1 MVSSKQLDEYKEKGW
16 TVIPSMLDKN
26 EVSVLNDAVDALTHY
41 EGPEVARDSSG
52 AQAVVYGMHLLDDR
66 MAMLVRHP
74 DLVAAV
80 EQVLGKQFFVHQSRV
95 NIKQTDGSIVKW
107 HQDFGTYHR
116 VDGLPKPEGIMIG
129 VFLDNID
136 ACNAPVMAIPGS
148 HKSGI
153 LSDAAL
159 DPGSED
165 FETVSKFRYDI
176 SPETL
181 SDLAHKHGIEP
192 ILGPA
197 GSVLLMDMTVVHG
210 STVNIT
216 PLRRVI
222 LYLNVSTVDNR
233 GETYER
239 PEWYAA
245 RDFSPVL
252 AAGENSLRDFMCA
265 PGEMLR

>member
-1 MVSSKQLDEYKEKGW
+1 MVSSAQLEDYQDKGW
-16 TVIPSMLDKN
+16 VVIPSLLDKT
-26 EVSVLNDAVDALTHY
+26 EVSVLNDALDALIDY
-41 EGPEVARDSSG
+41 DGPEVAKDSSG
-52 AQAVVYGMHLLDDR
+52 APHVVYGMHLLDER

-74 DLVAAV
+74 VLVAAV
-80 EQVLGKQFFVHQSRV
+80 EQILGKQFFVHQSRV

-116 VDGLPKPEGIMIG
+116 VDGLPRSEGIMIG
-129 VFLDNID
+129 VFLDDVD
-136 ACNAPVMAIPGS
+136 ACNAPVLAIPGS
-148 HKSGI
+148 HKHGI

-159 DPGSED
+159 DPDSED

-181 SDLAHKHGIEP
+181 SRLAHEHGIEP

-197 GSVLLMDMTVVHG
+197 GSVLFMDMTVVHG
-210 STVNIT
+210 SSVNIT

-239 PEWYAA
+239 PEYYAA

-252 AAGENSLRDFMCA
+252 AAGENCLRDFA
-265 PGEMLR
+265 AAAG

>member
-1 MVSSKQLDEYKEKGW
+1 
-16 TVIPSMLDKN
+16 MLDGS
-26 EVSVLNDAVDALTHY
+26 EVSVLNDALDSLTRR
-41 EGPEVARDSSG
+41 EGPEVAKDGSG
-52 AQAVVYGMHLLDDR
+52 APHVVYGMHLLDDR
-66 MAMLVRHP
+66 MAMLARHP
-74 DLVAAV
+74 ELVATV
-80 EQVLGKQFFVHQSRV
+80 EQILGKQFFVHQSRV

-116 VDGLPKPEGIMIG
+116 VDGLPRPEGIMIG
-129 VFLDNID
+129 VFLDDID

-148 HKSGI
+148 HRYGI
-153 LSDAAL
+153 LSEAAL
-159 DPGSED
+159 DPDSED
-165 FETVSKFRYDI
+165 FESVSKYRYDI
-176 SPETL
+176 SRETL
-181 SDLAHKHGIEP
+181 ARLAREHGIEP
-192 ILGPA
+192 IMGPA

-233 GETYER
+233 GESYER

-252 AAGENSLRDFMCA
+252 AAGKDCLRDFA
-265 PGEMLR
+265 AAQS

>member
-1 MVSSKQLDEYKEKGW
+1 MLSSVQLDEYKEKGW
-16 TVIPSMLDKN
+16 TVIPSLLDRD
-26 EVSVLNDAVDALTHY
+26 EVSVLNDAVDALCHY
-41 EGPEVARDSSG
+41 EGPEVARDGSG
-52 AQAVVYGMHLLDDR
+52 AQHVVYGMHLLDER

-74 DLVAAV
+74 ALVTAV
-80 EQVLGKQFFVHQSRV
+80 EEILGKQFFVHQSRV

-116 VDGLPKPEGIMIG
+116 VDGLPRPEGIMIG
-129 VFLDNID
+129 VFLDDIN

-148 HKSGI
+148 HKQGI

-159 DPGSED
+159 DPDSED
-165 FETVSKFRYDI
+165 FDTVSRYRYDI
-176 SPETL
+176 APDVL
-181 SDLAHKHGIEP
+181 SGLAHKHGIEP

-197 GSVLLMDMTVVHG
+197 GSVLLMDLTVVHG

-239 PEWYAA
+239 PECYAA
-245 RDFSPVL
+245 RDFSPVV
-252 AAGENSLRDFMCA
+252 AAGDDCLREFVHTPA
-265 PGEMLR
+265 